1 MYVHSGR
8 EYDLFHSPLPQIVPV
23 QSLPGREGVQIVMGA
38 ISQLEDGKFFLE
50 DLTGVIELDLSRTIS
65 SLSYTLPFPLIH

>member
-1 MYVHSGR
+1 MYIHSGC
-8 EYDLFHSPLPQIVPV
+8 EYDLFPPRPPQIVPV